1 MSPSFS
7 IQGLKLRNLG
17 DLLAIKHAGAYG
29 AVMSSQYNSRDLIP
43 EIMIANKNINIIRKR
58 ITIEDFLSYESIPE

>member
-1 MSPSFS
+1 MYLNS
-7 IQGLKLRNLG
+7 IKEG